1 MNVKNGRTSPESRT
15 AGAGRRSQPS
25 MRARKVAV
33 ASNRSGLQ
41 EKGGQVPILCD
52 ELVAKLEEVDRLI
65 REEIKREV
73 SSNSSNN
80 GSASSRLACLMRS
93 RADVQSAITSL
104 LGASH

>member
-1 MNVKNGRTSPESRT
+1 MKDKNRRISPESRASRT
-15 AGAGRRSQPS
+15 GVRSQPS
-25 MRARKVAV
+25 MRAKKVAV
-33 ASNRSGLQ
+33 ASDCPGLQ

-73 SSNSSNN
+73 SSNRNN

-104 LGASH
+104 LGAGH